1 MTVRCPGRRRGS
13 LRWVVLAGVLS
24 ACGGGGGSETADPT
38 VSTDVTTVPS
48 TVSTAAAVES
58 ADPACAAGEQ
68 RVVTAFEM
76 DSGAVRWVACSP
88 EAGARWIAGASTDLV
103 YVTVTPRTSN
113 GEADGG
119 GSILVALDTRT
130 GSERWR
136 ISLGSGFPRVPS
148 GPFLG
153 DGLVVLVLADGTG
166 TADLLGID
174 PATGVTVWTTAVP
187 AGGVAVDDDVVVGAG
202 GPITAYDRATGA
214 PRWSIPGSGGYS
226 DPVIGDGVVVVPSD
240 AGLVALDLESGEEAW
255 RTTDTLP
262 GVPGG
267 VEDGILV
274 HGGQDDPTTG
284 VDVRTGEVLWTQP
297 GHSTYDD
304 VFALGDGA
312 AYMFD
317 FGAGDGGATSAVAY
331 EVATGETRWR
341 FSPGPWP
348 FLATDT
354 DVVAID
360 PNIVVL
366 STDDGSV
373 RWSTPT
379 GDSLRYVAGA
389 ANTDALFVSS
399 EASVTP
405 VAPEDAATPESV
417 VVPSAAAAAS
427 VRCPAGQNIGGVGPV
442 GAAGAMAEVLVATD
456 RTAFCLVTPDGTED
470 VVEIQPQRQVTE
482 PEATTIA
489 GSLAV
494 YVHLTVPVSWA
505 GEATTITD
513 DTGRVL
519 FAVTM
524 PGSADILVIDTA
536 VPLGAPIESRV
547 PHEWVVSADGRELG
561 RVTVDL
567 PAAGSTE
574 QWMAVA
580 VGCLRTN
587 GVNVAAGGSPDAVA
601 TDVDRQPIDPTVA
614 SAAWSACRPYG
625 LEMLRAMG
633 TPDVDG
639 VVEYLDCMA
648 DSGFLALFLGGDH
661 DAAALADARSA
672 CPSSAPSPG

>member
-153 DGLVVLVLADGTG
+153 DGLVVLVLADGIG

-187 AGGVAVDDDVVVGAG
+187 AGGVAVGDDVVVGAG

-240 AGLVALDLESGEEAW
+240 AGLVALDLESGEEVW

-317 FGAGDGGATSAVAY
+317 FGAGDGGATS
-331 EVATGETRWR
+331 RSR
-341 FSPGPWP
+341 
-348 FLATDT
+348 
-354 DVVAID
+354 
-360 PNIVVL
+360 
-366 STDDGSV
+366 V
-373 RWSTPT
+373 RG
-379 GDSLRYVAGA
+379 GDRR
-389 ANTDALFVSS
+389 DAL
-399 EASVTP
+399 A
-405 VAPEDAATPESV
+405 
-417 VVPSAAAAAS
+417 
-427 VRCPAGQNIGGVGPV
+427 
-442 GAAGAMAEVLVATD
+442 L
-456 RTAFCLVTPDGTED
+456 L
-470 VVEIQPQRQVTE
+470 
-482 PEATTIA
+482 A

-494 YVHLTVPVSWA
+494 PRHRHRRGGHRPEHRRAVDGRRFGAVEHPDGRLPPLRGWGCERRRPVRHQRGVGDA
-505 GEATTITD
+505 GRPRGCRDAGIRRRPVGRR
-513 DTGRVL
+513 GRVRP
-519 FAVTM
+519 M
-524 PGSADILVIDTA
+524 PRRPEHRRRGAGRCRRRDGGGAGGDGPDGLLPGHARRDRGRRRDQTA
-536 VPLGAPIESRV
+536 TAGDRTRGDHHRRV
-547 PHEWVVSADGRELG
+547 PG
-561 RVTVDL
+561 RV
-567 PAAGSTE
+567 
-574 QWMAVA
+574 
-580 VGCLRTN
+580 
-587 GVNVAAGGSPDAVA
+587 
-601 TDVDRQPIDPTVA
+601 
-614 SAAWSACRPYG
+614 RPSH
-625 LEMLRAMG
+625 RA
-633 TPDVDG
+633 G
-639 VVEYLDCMA
+639 VV
-648 DSGFLALFLGGDH
+648 GG
-661 DAAALADARSA
+661 
-672 CPSSAPSPG
+672 